1 MKKMYI
7 LIVIISVA
15 LVGHSTHVLFAAV
28 MNSTNYSIQSD
39 SVNFG
44 GGQSTST
51 SYMQESTF
59 GEIAT
64 GPAGSTSYNLTA
76 GYQQMQGVYIAMTVV
91 ADVNLTPSIPSV
103 GGGVGNGSSS
113 VIVTTDS
120 LAGYELSI
128 KASSSPALVSGANSF
143 ANYTQVGANPDF
155 GFIVPTADS
164 EFAFSPEGVDVVQS
178 FQDNGSICNTG
189 VLDTVNACWSPL
201 TTTNTLI
208 SKKVTGNFPAGSA
221 TVLKFR
227 AESGS
232 THVQPAGAYIA
243 TTTVTAIAL

>member
-7 LIVIISVA
+7 IIVIVFVA
-15 LVGHSTHVLFAAV
+15 IVSHSTHVLFAAV

-44 GGQSTST
+44 GGQSSST
-51 SYMQESTF
+51 SYTQESTF

-64 GPAGSTSYNLTA
+64 GPSGSTSYNLTA
-76 GYQQMQGVYIAMTVV
+76 GYQQMQGVYIAMTAVS
-91 ADVNLTPSIPSV
+91 DVNLTPSIPSI
-103 GGGVGNGSSS
+103 GGGVGDGAST
-113 VIVTTDS
+113 VTVTTDS
-120 LAGYELSI
+120 TAGYELSI
-128 KASSSPALVSGANSF
+128 KASSSPALVSGSNSF

-155 GFIVPTADS
+155 SFVVPTADS

-178 FQDNGSICNTG
+178 FKDDGSSCNTG

-208 SKKVTGNFPAGSA
+208 SKKVTGNFPSGTA

-232 THVQPAGAYIA
+232 AHVQPAGAYVA